1 MTRLSRFSMAAL
13 LLIAAAGVV
22 VLLPAGVK
30 DAPATVSLVA
40 FSGDL
45 AGWRSGNHVPS
56 EILPSDEGVTE
67 HLLRTYESGPRRI
80 WVSVGYYPNQV
91 EGRRP
96 AAREL
101 LFPGRGWSELSER
114 TVRLPL
120 ATPADATLHATLPAT
135 LPATLVVMRSEAR
148 RVGILY
154 WYQLQS
160 RPIAS
165 DHWYRLM
172 LLYNRLV
179 HRRADG
185 ALVRVAFPIPEDAEP
200 AAVAAGH
207 ADFIRAFQAE
217 LLRRLAR

>member
-1 MTRLSRFSMAAL
+1 MTRLARFSVAAL
-13 LLIAAAGVV
+13 LLIAAAGGV
-22 VLLPAGVK
+22 VLLPSGVK
-30 DAPATVSLVA
+30 DAPAVSLVT
-40 FSGDL
+40 FTGDI
-45 AGWRSGNHVPS
+45 AGWRGSNHVPADV
-56 EILPSDEGVTE
+56 LPADEGVSE
-67 HLLRTYESGPRRI
+67 HVLRTYESGTRRV

-101 LFPGRGWSELSER
+101 LFPGRGWTELSEQ

-120 ATPADATLHATLPAT
+120 ATRPEST
-135 LPATLVVMRSEAR
+135 LPATLVVMRSDAR
-148 RVGILY
+148 RVGVLY
-154 WYQLQS
+154 WYQLQARS
-160 RPIAS
+160 IGS

-200 AAVAAGH
+200 AAAAAGH
-207 ADFIRAFQAE
+207 ADFIRVFQAE